1 MNVRNVRYEQI
12 RNVAMMIIMTFRM
25 FIGGWGPEA
34 IKLNP
39 HPACLFRLNVGT
51 GWSSDFSPS
60 PRIVGTAGL
69 GLGLDH
75 NCQTI
80 ADVFSSLLV
89 SRHQITIFSH
99 I

>member
-1 MNVRNVRYEQI
+1 MYIRNVRYEQI

-51 GWSSDFSPS
+51 DGSSDFSPS
-60 PRIVGTAGL
+60 PRIVGTAGVRL
-69 GLGLDH
+69 SPD
-75 NCQTI
+75 NM
-80 ADVFSSLLV
+80 
-89 SRHQITIFSH
+89 
-99 I
+99 